1 MKNSKFSLVLRQCRE
16 NSGLTQKQV
25 ADALNVERSTYAYYE
40 TGTTHPSG
48 SMIIKLSNIF
58 NVDYKIFMEAVG
70 DVEFDNNDEDENFT
84 TLSDT
89 SWRDREKIYTLPQQE
104 QNLLLYYR
112 SLSKENRDD
121 IMKYVY
127 KMKMAQD
134 SENKKS

>member
-1 MKNSKFSLVLRQCRE
+1 MNNSKFSLVLRQCRE

-58 NVDYKIFMEAVG
+58 NVNYNVFMDAVG
-70 DVEFDNNDEDENFT
+70 DTEFDNNEEDENFT

-89 SWRDREKIYTLPQQE
+89 SWKEREKIYTLPSSE
-104 QNLLLYYR
+104 QNLIINYR
-112 SLSKENRDD
+112 SLNRKQKAEIDEMINKFKE
-121 IMKYVY
+121 
-127 KMKMAQD
+127 
-134 SENKKS
+134 ENKGSGKLK